1 MLSAPIDLRVAHALA
16 RDGYGWTE
24 FVEHTGCRGSHEF
37 ASFFR
42 RAGAWLALM
51 HCFVVADMHQ
61 ENVIAVGDQPVPV
74 DLETTL
80 QAAEESHS
88 DNVDAKAYEA
98 AREIISDSVMAVGL
112 LPAYGRSA
120 GDTVFAV
127 GGVASDWATQRRLTW
142 TDINSDGM
150 RPSIKDEADRPTTN
164 LPHVGGRYAGLAE
177 HLDDFVSG
185 FEDYAGFLMSLTE
198 ILSGTPVRRLRRTT
212 GPQGGTARRSS
223 TPCCSTASKTI
234 A

>member
-1 MLSAPIDLRVAHALA
+1 MPHAGAVARIQGGLSDPHRGGRSVLLVEFDDGLRALYKPKDLRIDVAWQRLVERLNARAPIDLRVAHALA

-24 FVEHTGCRGSHEF
+24 FVEHTECRGRHEF

-120 GDTVFAV
+120 GDTV
-127 GGVASDWATQRRLTW
+127 
-142 TDINSDGM
+142 
-150 RPSIKDEADRPTTN
+150 
-164 LPHVGGRYAGLAE
+164 
-177 HLDDFVSG
+177 
-185 FEDYAGFLMSLTE
+185 
-198 ILSGTPVRRLRRTT
+198 VRRRRC
-212 GPQGGTARRSS
+212 RF
-223 TPCCSTASKTI
+223 
-234 A
+234 

>member
-1 MLSAPIDLRVAHALA
+1 MLALPSIFALRTPLPVTA
-16 RDGYGWTE
+16 
-24 FVEHTGCRGSHEF
+24 TGGPSSSSTPNAGVGHEF

-98 AREIISDSVMAVGL
+98 AREIIADSVMAVGL

-120 GDTVFAV
+120 GDTVLPSAV
-127 GGVASDWATQRRLTW
+127 SLLTGRRKE
-142 TDINSDGM
+142 DSPG
-150 RPSIKDEADRPTTN
+150 PT
-164 LPHVGGRYAGLAE
+164 
-177 HLDDFVSG
+177 
-185 FEDYAGFLMSLTE
+185 
-198 ILSGTPVRRLRRTT
+198 
-212 GPQGGTARRSS
+212 S
-223 TPCCSTASKTI
+223 TPMA
-234 A
+234 